1 MGNEQQIAVVKA
13 ALAAIESAIAQ
24 TEGAL
29 RSAATHDDV
38 LALTSAL
45 VDLRAERVR
54 LQFQLANLE
63 AAAVVVQ
70 PLADAAPAAARS
82 MAPRSVKRTAARSRA
97 AAARDRKLET
107 LEKQLTTAVTDR
119 TVVVATLNFAT
130 DVMKMAKTLR
140 MIGDDVEGP
149 KIARPIKKPAR

>member
-1 MGNEQQIAVVKA
+1 MGNEQQIAAVKA

-70 PLADAAPAAARS
+70 PLADAAPAGAARS
-82 MAPRSVKRTAARSRA
+82 MAPRSVRRGAARSRS
-97 AAARDRKLET
+97 AARDRKLKT

-130 DVMKMAKTLR
+130 DVTKMAKTLR

-149 KIARPIKKPAR
+149 KIPKPIKKPAR